1 MGDSHYFLN
10 MTELL
15 KRITVDPAVMTGLPC
30 VRGMR
35 IPVTTVLGLLASG
48 VSEQAI
54 LADYPDLEA
63 DDIKACL
70 SYATWL
76 TREREIELQPA

>member
-1 MGDSHYFLN
+1 

-15 KRITVDPAVMTGLPC
+15 KRITVNPAVMTGLPC
-30 VRGMR
+30 IRGMR
-35 IPVTTVLGLLASG
+35 IPATTILGLLASG
-48 VSEQAI
+48 ATEKEI
-54 LADYPDLEA
+54 LDDYPDLEP

>member
-1 MGDSHYFLN
+1 MK
-10 MTELL
+10 ELL

-35 IPVTTVLGLLASG
+35 IPVTTILGLLAAG
-48 VSEQAI
+48 ATEKEV
-54 LADYPDLEA
+54 LADYPDLEPA
-63 DDIKACL
+63 DLKACMA
-70 SYATWL
+70 YAAWL

>member
-1 MGDSHYFLN
+1 MK
-10 MTELL
+10 EIL

-30 VRGMR
+30 IRGMR
-35 IPVTTVLGLLASG
+35 IPATTILGLLTSG
-48 VSEQAI
+48 ATEKEI
-54 LADYPDLEA
+54 LADYPDLEP

-76 TREREIELQPA
+76 TREREIDLQPA